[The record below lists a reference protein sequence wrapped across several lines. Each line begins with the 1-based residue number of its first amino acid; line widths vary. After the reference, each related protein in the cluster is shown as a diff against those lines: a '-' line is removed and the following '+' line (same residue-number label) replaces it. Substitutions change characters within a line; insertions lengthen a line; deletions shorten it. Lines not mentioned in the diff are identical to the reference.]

1 MWLRLKK
8 SRSVFSADS
17 GFVLLGKGVGVEGH
31 LSVNHQLSVS
41 TQEWGLE
48 KVSLL
53 DILLALFPLQGE
65 KALMFQHPLAAP
77 YSMPFTA
84 PTAYSR
90 DKYSCCNASATAPLG
105 RPLSR

>member
-1 MWLRLKK
+1 M
-8 SRSVFSADS
+8 
-17 GFVLLGKGVGVEGH
+17 LLGKGVGVEGH
-31 LSVNHQLSVS
+31 LSSESPALCQHPG
-41 TQEWGLE
+41 EGCWG

-53 DILLALFPLQGE
+53 DTLLALFPLQGE
-65 KALMFQHPLAAP
+65 KGLMFQHPLAAP

-90 DKYSCCNASATAPLG
+90 DKYSCCDASAAAPLG